1 MDRSEAR
8 RFIAAVGMFDGVH
21 KGHAHLLRQLK
32 DEAAEHDLAPL
43 VLTFARHPLSVLH
56 PESAPAV
63 LTGTGL
69 RADLICRLGIDNIGI
84 LDFSPDDFRLCAA
97 EFMDRIRNEF
107 GVEALLMGFNNHIGS
122 DRLTCQDLAADGM
135 PVIGASRYPDL
146 MVSSSAVRAAVVGND
161 FAKAEELLGHQF
173 IIRGTVVGGHRIGR
187 TIGFPTANVV
197 PEDPAQLIPED
208 GVYAVTVR
216 TDAGTYRG
224 MANIGMRPTV
234 GGTHRTLEVHLIG
247 FEGDLYGQTV
257 DIGFIRRLRGERR
270 FPDLQALKAQLVND
284 CRAAMEG

>member
-1 MDRSEAR
+1 
-8 RFIAAVGMFDGVH
+8 MFDGVH

-32 DEAAEHDLAPL
+32 DEAARRDLEPL

-69 RADLICRLGIDNIGI
+69 RADLIRRLGIDNIGI
-84 LDFSPDDFRLCAA
+84 LDFASDDFRLGAA
-97 EFMDRIRNEF
+97 EFMDRIRNEY

-122 DRLTCQDLAADGM
+122 DRMTCHELVAEGL

-146 MVSSSAVRAAVVGND
+146 KVSSSAVRAAVVGSD

-173 IIRGTVVGGHRIGR
+173 VIRGTVVGGHRIGR

-197 PEDPAQLIPED
+197 PEDSAQLMPDD

-216 TDAGTYRG
+216 TDTGTYRG
-224 MANIGMRPTV
+224 MANIGIRPTV
-234 GGTHRTLEVHLIG
+234 GGANRTLEVHLIG

-257 DIGFIRRLRGERR
+257 DISFIRRLREERC
-270 FPDLQALKAQLVND
+270 FPDLQALKEQLAID
-284 CRAAMEG
+284 CLAAIEG

>member
-1 MDRSEAR
+1 MDGSEAR

-32 DEAAEHDLAPL
+32 DEAAERGLVPL

-56 PESAPAV
+56 PECAPSV

-69 RADLICRLGIDNIGI
+69 RADLIRQFGIDNIGI
-84 LDFSPDDFRLCAA
+84 LDFSSDDFRLGAE
-97 EFMDRIRNEF
+97 EFMDRIRDEY

-122 DRLTCQDLAADGM
+122 DRLTWQDLAAQGRA
-135 PVIGASRYPDL
+135 VIGASRYPD
-146 MVSSSAVRAAVVGND
+146 MKVSSSAVRAAVVGND
-161 FAKAEELLGHQF
+161 FAKAEELLGHPF
-173 IIRGTVVGGHRIGR
+173 TIRGIVVGGRRIGR

-197 PEDPAQLIPED
+197 PEDAAQLIPDD
-208 GVYAVTVR
+208 GVYAVAVR
-216 TDAGTYRG
+216 TDGGTYRG

-234 GGTHRTLEVHLIG
+234 GGTNRTLEVHLIG

-257 DIGFIRRLRGERR
+257 DISFIRRLREERC
-270 FPDLQALKAQLVND
+270 FPDLQALKEQLASD
-284 CRAAMEG
+284 RRAAMEA

>member
-32 DEAAEHDLAPL
+32 VEAAERDLEPL

-69 RADLICRLGIDNIGI
+69 RADLIRRLGIDNIGI
-84 LDFSPDDFRLCAA
+84 LDFSSDDFRLAAA
-97 EFMDRIRNEF
+97 EFMDRIRDEY

-122 DRLTCQDLAADGM
+122 DRMTCQELAAEGL

-146 MVSSSAVRAAVVGND
+146 KVSSSAVREAVVGND
-161 FAKAEELLGHQF
+161 FAKAEELLGHPF
-173 IIRGTVVGGHRIGR
+173 TIRGTVVGGRRLGR
-187 TIGFPTANVV
+187 TIGFPTANIV
-197 PEDPAQLIPED
+197 PEDHAQLIPDD
-208 GVYAVTVR
+208 GVYAVGVR

-234 GGTHRTLEVHLIG
+234 GGTNRTLEVHLIG
-247 FEGDLYGQTV
+247 FEGDLYGEVV
-257 DIGFIRRLRGERR
+257 DISFIRRLREERC
-270 FPDLQALKAQLVND
+270 FPDLQALKEQLAGD
-284 CRAAMEG
+284 CRAALEA